1 MSKIEHG
8 IAQDDHQS
16 FVLALERA
24 WQRLILRFNDD
35 AFPDPLPELRLRCP
49 ELLAVAADHQR
60 RAFLLFHF
68 FLFNAQ
74 LFTRSREHT
83 PLLKYR
89 SLYLLRSR
97 QFISCDARR
106 RFKAAHFVNLHALV
120 ADARRNVFQNVARK
134 VFRRRI
140 QFFVKRF

>member
-8 IAQDDHQS
+8 IAQDDHQF

-24 WQRLILRFNDD
+24 CQRLILRFHDD

-60 RAFLLFHF
+60 RAFLF
-68 FLFNAQ
+68 FLLFLFDAQ
-74 LFTRSREHT
+74 LFTRSREHA
-83 PLLKYR
+83 PPRKCR

-97 QFISCDARR
+97 
-106 RFKAAHFVNLHALV
+106 
-120 ADARRNVFQNVARK
+120 
-134 VFRRRI
+134 
-140 QFFVKRF
+140 